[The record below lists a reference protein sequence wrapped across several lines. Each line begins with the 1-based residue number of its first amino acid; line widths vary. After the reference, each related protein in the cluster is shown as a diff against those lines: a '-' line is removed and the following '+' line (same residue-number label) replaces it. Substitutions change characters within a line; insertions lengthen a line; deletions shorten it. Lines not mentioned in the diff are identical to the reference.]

1 MNELVLVIFV
11 PINILLCLIIFLNNP
26 KNATNKLFSALISIL
41 TVYLVINTELY
52 IFPGIELKLL
62 LSRFIISLG
71 ALINLLVFLFLV
83 TFPKD
88 RINLSKNKVIFLV
101 SITLVLFV
109 AGFTPLIFAGI
120 TINNNVVVPKPG
132 ILMPVFLIHTLGL
145 ILGGIFSVF
154 KRYRKST
161 GVEKTRIK
169 YVFLSF
175 AILFSLIIVL
185 NFIVTVFFKFGN
197 FVPFLPFYIL
207 IFNFIVTYAIIK
219 HRLMDIRLVVA
230 RSVSYALLVI
240 ILGLI
245 YTLWFFIAVTYITHQ
260 NIQLSNLIISVILSL
275 ILALSFQ
282 PLNRILEKVTDRIF
296 YRERYNANSV
306 LLKVSSIL
314 SSTLALSELV
324 THSLKEITTQ
334 LRLSQGYIVLTKN
347 SAVVWS
353 EGVGKT
359 AKWPE
364 DDKSL
369 GPLLLKAMLTHT
381 DENILIFDELPEG
394 NEKEVMRE
402 RELSIILPL
411 IVKDEV
417 IGGVLLGDK
426 SSGNIYSIED
436 IGLLKILAPAIALAV
451 KNAESY
457 EEIRRFNVTLEKKVE
472 QATKVYKEV
481 NEDVYKKNL
490 ELAERNRTLSLLRQ
504 IDVVVLSTVTDTSLV
519 AQQVANLIVREM
531 KFKMVMIYMI
541 DRKEN
546 AIIERATAPLEIVT
560 EAEEKYRSSMKGM
573 KISLYDPSNVVAHAV
588 KDRTSYITN
597 NLGDILAPA
606 MAAGAVEG
614 IKQTFKVETT
624 LVYPF
629 IVRDE
634 VIGAMV
640 IGIEGPQSSL
650 TPYHRDL
657 IDRLSGVIGIALD
670 NALLYQKIQE
680 ANERLKQIDYLKDEF
695 VSVASHELRTPMTS
709 IRSYLWLALAN
720 KGGELTEKQRYYIER
735 SYNSTTRLI
744 KLVNDMLNVSRIESG
759 RMSFE
764 IQTVD
769 MNTLIKDVIGEV
781 EPRANELEVNIVFK
795 PVEGIPVVLADPDKI
810 KEVVINLI
818 GNSLKFTPKGGDITI
833 TYEQK
838 DGMLITHVKDTGEG
852 IAEEDISKLFQKFSL
867 IKGSYQTNQRAS
879 QGTGLGLYISKSI
892 MKQHKGDIWAES
904 EGRGKG
910 ATMSF
915 SLKINNEADYQWFKD
930 HSNSAEGL
938 GIIHTEI

>member
-1 MNELVLVIFV
+1 MVFIMVVAISPYAFV
-11 PINILLCLIIFLNNP
+11 GVNTIDGKPNPIPGPGLALFLISTIFLNTAAAYLLIKKMNKALGVVKQQLRFITAGILLMHLFIISTILVP
-26 KNATNKLFSALISIL
+26 LIFLKTNKL
-41 TVYLVINTELY
+41 VYFFPLY
-52 IFPGIELKLL
+52 TL
-62 LSRFIISLG
+62 
-71 ALINLLVFLFLV
+71 
-83 TFPKD
+83 
-88 RINLSKNKVIFLV
+88 IFLGMT
-101 SITLVLFV
+101 S
-109 AGFTPLIFAGI
+109 
-120 TINNNVVVPKPG
+120 
-132 ILMPVFLIHTLGL
+132 
-145 ILGGIFSVF
+145 
-154 KRYRKST
+154 
-161 GVEKTRIK
+161 
-169 YVFLSF
+169 
-175 AILFSLIIVL
+175 
-185 NFIVTVFFKFGN
+185 
-197 FVPFLPFYIL
+197 
-207 IFNFIVTYAIIK
+207 YAIVK
-219 HRLMDIRLVVA
+219 HRFLDIRFVIA
-230 RSVSYALLVI
+230 RSVSYILLFLI
-240 ILGLI
+240 ISLI
-245 YTLWFFIAVTYITHQ
+245 YASWFVLSTVYVTHQ
-260 NIQLSNLIISVILSL
+260 NISVENLAISVVLSL
-275 ILALSFQ
+275 ILASSYQ
-282 PLNRILEKVTDRIF
+282 PLNRVLAKITDNVF
-296 YRERYNANSV
+296 YRDRYNVQNV
-306 LLKVSSIL
+306 LLKVSTIL
-314 SSTLALSELV
+314 SSTLSLTELV
-324 THSLKEITTQ
+324 DHALREIMSNI
-334 LRLSQGYIVLTKN
+334 RISQGYIVLTKN

-560 EAEEKYRSSMKGM
+560 EAEEKYRNSMKGM
-573 KISLYDPSNVVAHAV
+573 KISLYDPTNVVAHAV

-597 NLGDILAPA
+597 NLSDILSPA

-640 IGIEGPQSSL
+640 IGIEGAQSALS
-650 TPYHRDL
+650 PYHRDL